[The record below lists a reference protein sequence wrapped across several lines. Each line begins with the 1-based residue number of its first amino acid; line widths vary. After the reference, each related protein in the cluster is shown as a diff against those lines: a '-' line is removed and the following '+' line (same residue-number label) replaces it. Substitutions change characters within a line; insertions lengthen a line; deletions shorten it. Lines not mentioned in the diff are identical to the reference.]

1 MQAPAIANRLHRS
14 GAIDFNCEINERQ
27 LAIHKDTNPKD
38 AVNVLMH
45 AQNDDEL
52 SVCEGEPL
60 YACKK
65 RRIDNSRSVN
75 SMRRPIQCA
84 SSINGLHFPRTELKA
99 STNDPHAQLN
109 AARDLFF
116 DCMTYAG
123 ISVSK
128 WDYRRLGQQQ
138 PQFVTT
144 LGGANTIYCDE
155 DCHAG
160 DTLCVDIPKDFGQEE
175 NNFKHAQEVP
185 PDQGGLVPC
194 VPKKGTSKGKRTMT
208 IRPLPSVQLKDAK
221 NAEQINNTRQRMIE
235 RGQVIGTCMTGA
247 RKGERVDI
255 CLAAN
260 GIDGSSRVSAGTSDE
275 SDVLHSF
282 FYDFVMI
289 MLRNDNDMV
298 DQIVSKLEG
307 NKQPEEDEKA
317 FVEKYKNKQE
327 LIEQLKVKKKNS
339 REAPRTQGHHTR
351 VGHDEVSPPL
361 QKG

>member
-1 MQAPAIANRLHRS
+1 MHAPAIANRLHRS

-84 SSINGLHFPRTELKA
+84 SSINGLHFRRTEVKDV
-99 STNDPHAQLN
+99 SNDPHKQLN

-116 DCMTYAG
+116 HCMTYAG

-160 DTLCVDIPKDFGQEE
+160 DTLCVDIPKDFGQE
-175 NNFKHAQEVP
+175 HIHLRRAQDVS

-208 IRPLPSVQLKDAK
+208 IRPLPSVQIKDAK
-221 NAEQINNTRQRMIE
+221 NAEQINNTRQKMIE

-260 GIDGSSRVSAGTSDE
+260 GIDGSSRVSAGTSDD
-275 SDVLHSF
+275 SDLLALFLGEMGIAVLKSNGTGRQKVE
-282 FYDFVMI
+282 DAIGMLETQKDPGKVMK
-289 MLRNDNDMV
+289 DV
-298 DQIVSKLEG
+298 Y
-307 NKQPEEDEKA
+307 A
-317 FVEKYKNKQE
+317 KYKE
-327 LIEQLKVKKKNS
+327 NS
-339 REAPRTQGHHTR
+339 RLLPLLKALLASLPA
-351 VGHDEVSPPL
+351 DEEEG
-361 QKG
+361 QDEEEEGEI

>member
-160 DTLCVDIPKDFGQEE
+160 DTLCVDIPKDFGQDE
-175 NNFKHAQEVP
+175 NNFKRAQEVP

-260 GIDGSSRVSAGTSDE
+260 GIDGSSRVSAEEDDLLPLFLGEITMAIGKSDGGIRRQIEE
-275 SDVLHSF
+275 SIKDLESSANLENEPIKPVIDKYRGNSRLLALLT
-282 FYDFVMI
+282 DFS
-289 MLRNDNDMV
+289 
-298 DQIVSKLEG
+298 SKLPKLQEHGAEG
-307 NKQPEEDEKA
+307 
-317 FVEKYKNKQE
+317 
-327 LIEQLKVKKKNS
+327 EQ
-339 REAPRTQGHHTR
+339 Q
-351 VGHDEVSPPL
+351 
-361 QKG
+361 